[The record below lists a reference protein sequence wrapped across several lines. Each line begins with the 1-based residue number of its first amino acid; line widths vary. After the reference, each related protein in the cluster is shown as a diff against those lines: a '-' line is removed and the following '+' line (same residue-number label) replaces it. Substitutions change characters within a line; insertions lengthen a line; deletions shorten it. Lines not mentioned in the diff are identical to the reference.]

1 MLSCNLLHS
10 RGVHTTAIIKNMQK
24 HKNTLSNRNTAK
36 TMKTLFTSLCVTI
49 LATVSLAQSPGGVS
63 SGLVVWLKPDAIA
76 PVADGTVIT
85 TWSDASGLA
94 NDASQTTAAAK
105 PQYYNNVFN
114 GHAAIRTS
122 STRFFNVD
130 LSDINDNNYTIITVS
145 KRSSSIGSVIGY
157 TGATS
162 STGLALGYAGSTVAR
177 HSQYANWVN
186 MTVPANNVA
195 TELPVILA
203 CQFDELVGK
212 KIWRIN
218 DGVNTNR
225 SGTNKT
231 NYLLS
236 GTGRIGRG
244 MANDGFTGS
253 IAEVI
258 VYNRILTT
266 LEMQQ
271 VNTYLSVK
279 YGLSVPVAD
288 HLYPLDATHQNDVFG
303 IGYNTAF
310 GLNQTTS
317 ESAGMDDIL
326 QISNPSDID
335 DGDYLICGNDN
346 QSALFSGHVGSNC
359 TIKSIMERDWKFR
372 HIEDFGTVDLRF
384 DLTGIAGFTP
394 SELRL
399 LIDSNANGQYDDETP
414 IEGTYSETYFTAS
427 GVTIPSGATA
437 TLCIVKNHYYA
448 VIGGLTS
455 GPIWADSPTGTPGLL
470 NATCADLDL
479 TIKSGA
485 IVNNN
490 WTDLTCNNITVEAGA
505 AFNQTLETQNLFV
518 HGNITVN
525 GVWNDGNATINMN
538 GDAAQVVNG
547 TGYLRV
553 QDWSIT
559 NTAGVSLNGLGAIV
573 YGNLGIT
580 GGGILNTNN
589 KLTLN
594 SDITG
599 TGEIQSLVS
608 GTINGQVLVER
619 FRPSAVQGWVNLS
632 SPFQNATI
640 EDWDYYLITS
650 GFPGSDQV
658 NFPFNSFIHY
668 DETAIG
674 GMNDGYVGA
683 TNSNNVLLPGVG
695 YRSWYP
701 NGARTIEAR
710 GNINSGDVNLP
721 VTYTNNGNAEGDGWN
736 LVGNPYPATIDWTA
750 DEWNKVN
757 MNNAVYVWR
766 SNINQFAAWVNGVS
780 SNEGSPLIASGQSF
794 FVRAN
799 GASPSLTVREECKSK
814 DRGNFR
820 SAEANPNYVSIRMRM
835 GDWQD
840 ETVLV
845 ANEAAT
851 KSFDG
856 AYDASKI
863 RSFVPEAP
871 YMATLDDHGQHLSI
885 NSIRMTGDEQI
896 IPIHIEAGV
905 SGVYTIEVTGLDAFA
920 KGACVTLEEVFTHT
934 SYVLAE
940 GASIELPLEVG
951 DHTLR
956 YQLRIGAA
964 TLSNVTDAGCS
975 SSQGGSAEVTLP
987 LNSTSVVE
995 WLNTEGQLFATTAPV
1010 EGIAKVESLAAGNY
1024 TARITNNGA
1033 CGTTSY
1039 NFEVMQLN
1047 KLGASAVVMPSS
1059 CENTD
1064 DGGISINIS
1073 GGEAPY
1079 MVVWNNG
1086 VEGSTIDNATSGKY
1100 MAHIVD
1106 RNGCEGRFQFEV
1118 QSVSNLLSKFE
1129 VSHERVELVNGEAQV
1144 EFTNT
1149 SENADSYTWN
1159 FGDGNESNTENP
1171 THAYVSAGTYEVMLK
1186 ANYDNC
1192 ESVSTRTVAVTDN
1205 SQAEE
1210 FAGDVLATLTDRGVQ
1225 VTFLFDELKNI
1236 RINAYNV
1243 LGQQLIEPITGQY
1256 GNQTITFSDRRYAA
1270 NALIE
1275 VTDLNTG
1282 EKTLIRLGR

>member
-1 MLSCNLLHS
+1 MLLCNLLHS
-10 RGVHTTAIIKNMQK
+10 RGVHTSAIIKNMQK
-24 HKNTLSNRNTAK
+24 QKNTLSNRNTAK

-94 NDASQTTAAAK
+94 NDANQATAAAK

-130 LSDINDNNYTIITVS
+130 LNDINDNNYTIITVS
-145 KRSSSIGSVIGY
+145 KRSSSIGSVIGF

-186 MTVPANNVA
+186 MTVPANSVA

-236 GTGRIGRG
+236 GSGRIGRG
-244 MANDGFTGS
+244 MANDGFSGS

-266 LEMQQ
+266 LEMQK

-303 IGYNTAF
+303 IGYETAF
-310 GLNQTTS
+310 GLNQTIS

-384 DLTGIAGFTP
+384 DLTGVTGFTP

-399 LIDSNANGQYDDETP
+399 LIDSNGNGQYDDETP
-414 IEGTYSETYFTAS
+414 IEGTYSGTSFTAS
-427 GVTIPSGATA
+427 GVTIPSGAKA
-437 TLCIVKNHYYA
+437 TLCLVKTHYYA

-505 AFNQTLETQNLFV
+505 TFVQTLATQNLFV

-599 TGEIQSLVS
+599 TGEIQSLS
-608 GTINGQVLVER
+608 AGTINGEVNVR
-619 FRPSAVQGWVNLS
+619 RYRPAATAGWVNFS
-632 SPFQNATI
+632 SSLQDATI
-640 EDWDYYLITS
+640 EEWDATITTT
-650 GFPGSDQV
+650 GFPGSD
-658 NFPFNSFIHY
+658 NPAYAFNSVVYYEEFQPGT
-668 DETAIG
+668 DE
-674 GMNDGYVGA
+674 DGYMGVSNSADTLVPGRGYMVYLPTGA
-683 TNSNNVLLPGVG
+683 YTVSASG
-695 YRSWYP
+695 
-701 NGARTIEAR
+701 TITS
-710 GNINSGDVNLP
+710 GNFNLSP
-721 VTYTNNGNAEGDGWN
+721 TYNNNGTGAGWN
-736 LVGNPYPATIDWTA
+736 MVGNPYPATIDWNAMGWT
-750 DEWNKVN
+750 KVN
-757 MNNAVYVWR
+757 MNEAVYIWR
-766 SNINQFAAWVNGVS
+766 PNINQYASYVDGVASNGG
-780 SNEGSPLIASGQSF
+780 SNLIAPGQSF
-794 FVRAN
+794 FVEAN
-799 GASPSLTVREECKSK
+799 AINPVLMLTEECKSK
-814 DRGNFR
+814 SPGTFR
-820 SAEANPNYVSIRMRM
+820 NAEATMHQLSIRMHM

-840 ETVLV
+840 ETVIIS
-845 ANEAAT
+845 NESAT
-851 KSFDG
+851 KTFDS
-856 AYDASKI
+856 AYDAKKL
-863 RSFVPEAP
+863 RSPIQQAP
-871 YMATLDDHGQHLSI
+871 YMSTLDENGQHLSI
-885 NSIRMTGDEQI
+885 NSIRMTGDEQV

-940 GASIELPLEVG
+940 GASIELPLEAG

-1079 MVVWNNG
+1079 TVVWNNG
-1086 VEGSTIDNATSGKY
+1086 VEGSTIDNATAGKY

-1144 EFTNT
+1144 EFTNN